1 MKTYKEDAVKKV
13 QELDLDA
20 GGISAYLP
28 SSATFEEWCRVRQV
42 TPETMLEIIRLVQ
55 ERATDAIFLYV
66 LTVFI
71 EGKNGK
77 FRELKTMKEIKPGSN
92 RKIRFCHFPLRPY
105 SPQVMEV
112 D

>member
-1 MKTYKEDAVKKV
+1 MKTDNADAVQEV
-13 QELDLDA
+13 QKLDFDA
-20 GGISAYLP
+20 SGPSYYLP
-28 SSATFEEWCRVRQV
+28 DSATFEEWCRVRQV

-55 ERATDAIFLYV
+55 ERATDAIWLYV
-66 LTVFI
+66 LTVHI

-77 FRELKTMKEIKPGSN
+77 FRELKNMKEIKPGSD
-92 RKIRFCHFPLRPY
+92 RKIKILRWPLRPY